1 MSEIDFWEALAEGG
15 NPIAKRNLEEFKT
28 GERRTTNDEAQCTM
42 HNERSTT
49 NEAQRTMHN
58 ERSTMHDEQCTTN
71 EVQRT
76 MHDARCTLNTEH

>member
-28 GERRTTNDEAQCTM
+28 GER
-42 HNERSTT
+42 
-49 NEAQRTMHN
+49 
-58 ERSTMHDEQCTTN
+58 CTTN

-76 MHDARCTLNTEH
+76 KYNERRTTNDERCTTNDAH

>member
-28 GERRTTNDEAQCTM
+28 DERRTTNEAQRTM
-42 HNERSTT
+42 HDAQRTT

-58 ERSTMHDEQCTTN
+58 AR
-71 EVQRT
+71 RT
-76 MHDARCTLNTEH
+76 KHTEH

>member
-28 GERRTTNDEAQCTM
+28 GER
-42 HNERSTT
+42 
-49 NEAQRTMHN
+49 
-58 ERSTMHDEQCTTN
+58 CTTN

-76 MHDARCTLNTEH
+76 KYNERRTTNDERCTLNTEH